1 MTKVGTDTADT
12 ESLISASIDFGIK
25 TGDQIRSLL
34 QRLTDLQDNFLDIH
48 TQLLTCSIY
57 EFIHDHFNLT
67 RWNGTLATES
77 YYAYHICMA
86 DREIPDRHPTRDIKS
101 TLGDELAGRKIV
113 LCVTGSVAA
122 VRSPE
127 IARLLIRHG
136 AEVFPVMSREARRLI
151 HPNLLTWACG
161 HRTLVKLT
169 GAIEHVA
176 LAGNVRDKADLVLV
190 APATANTIGKMAAGI
205 DDTAVT
211 TVVTTAIGEGIPL
224 IVVPAMHEPM
234 YRHPIVGENIAKLE
248 GIGLRVLLPR
258 MDEGKA
264 KIVESEL
271 ILREAISIFRGPLSG
286 RKVLITA
293 GRTVEY
299 LDPIRVITN
308 NSTGKM
314 GMALVRRAAAAG
326 AQVTLVYGKGTVE
339 PPRGV
344 RVLRTET
351 TEEMK
356 DAVVSEIK
364 TKKYDVVISAAAV
377 NDWQPKT
384 RQQKKVS
391 TRSNQTLSIELV
403 PTPKIIDMIKKLDP
417 EIFLVAF
424 RAQYDLSRDRLIDD
438 AFERLKRAKADLIAV
453 NDVSGQGAGFETDTN
468 EMYLVNP
475 DKSSVHIPL
484 DSKDAVAARI
494 IEAIA
499 DKLG

>member
-1 MTKVGTDTADT
+1 
-12 ESLISASIDFGIK
+12 
-25 TGDQIRSLL
+25 
-34 QRLTDLQDNFLDIH
+34 
-48 TQLLTCSIY
+48 
-57 EFIHDHFNLT
+57 
-67 RWNGTLATES
+67 
-77 YYAYHICMA
+77 
-86 DREIPDRHPTRDIKS
+86 
-101 TLGDELAGRKIV
+101 
-113 LCVTGSVAA
+113 
-122 VRSPE
+122 
-127 IARLLIRHG
+127 
-136 AEVFPVMSREARRLI
+136 
-151 HPNLLTWACG
+151 
-161 HRTLVKLT
+161 
-169 GAIEHVA
+169 
-176 LAGNVRDKADLVLV
+176 
-190 APATANTIGKMAAGI
+190 
-205 DDTAVT
+205 
-211 TVVTTAIGEGIPL
+211 
-224 IVVPAMHEPM
+224 
-234 YRHPIVGENIAKLE
+234 
-248 GIGLRVLLPR
+248 
-258 MDEGKA
+258 
-264 KIVESEL
+264 
-271 ILREAISIFRGPLSG
+271 
-286 RKVLITA
+286 
-293 GRTVEY
+293 
-299 LDPIRVITN
+299 
-308 NSTGKM
+308 M

-391 TRSNQTLSIELV
+391 TRSNQTLSIELE